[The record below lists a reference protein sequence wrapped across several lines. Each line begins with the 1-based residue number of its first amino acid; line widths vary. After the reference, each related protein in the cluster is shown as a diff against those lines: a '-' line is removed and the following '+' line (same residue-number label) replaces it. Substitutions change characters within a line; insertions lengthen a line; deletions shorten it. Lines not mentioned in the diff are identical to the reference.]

1 MAQPIGPVRV
11 RDCFR
16 IFEALSSSPTPSGQR
31 SAASDAGRRSTERDA
46 CLSSA
51 AKGSNGDL
59 GETAPD
65 KSRRDRQRNALVFIL
80 VTILLDSMAL
90 GMVAP
95 VLPKLITQVLAGHPL
110 SPQISQRLPGGTVA
124 LAAAVYGLFN
134 TVFALMQ
141 FFFSPVIGS
150 LSDRFGRRP
159 LILASNIG
167 LGLNYL
173 LLAWAPNLVWLFV
186 GRLLSGITG
195 ASFGTASAYIADT
208 TPPERRSEAFG
219 MVGAAFG
226 LGLVIGPG
234 LGGLLSDVSARL
246 PFVVAACLSLVN
258 AAYGLLVLPESLPP
272 SLRSGF
278 SWKRA
283 NPVGSLILLRRHPD
297 LFGLAGVAFLSNLAQ
312 VALGSTVVLYAM
324 HRFGW
329 TTGRVGVT
337 LAVTG
342 IAMALVQV
350 FVVGPVVKRL
360 GNRWTMIVG
369 LSFGAAALFWAGVA
383 PNEVLFWAGIPLI
396 ALWGLFGAANQT
408 LMTRHVKPIEQGQ
421 LRGAVPDGRPDPV
434 RRRRLG
440 RGVDGER
447 ARARGLKRVAKSGN
461 RLSHQTRSK
470 LLKIEHDAIGQRLT
484 VATPLAAMA

>member
-1 MAQPIGPVRV
+1 MTQDGGGAAAQAGHSREDGGA
-11 RDCFR
+11 RR
-16 IFEALSSSPTPSGQR
+16 AR
-31 SAASDAGRRSTERDA
+31 HNAASDRSRQGRR
-46 CLSSA
+46 
-51 AKGSNGDL
+51 
-59 GETAPD
+59 
-65 KSRRDRQRNALVFIL
+65 RNALVFIL

-110 SPQISQRLPGGTVA
+110 SPRIAQSLPGGGVA

-246 PFVVAACLSLVN
+246 PFVVAGALSLAN
-258 AAYGLLVLPESLPP
+258 AAYGLLVLPESLPR
-272 SLRSGF
+272 SMRSGF

-350 FVVGPVVKRL
+350 FVVGPVVKRV
-360 GNRWTMIVG
+360 GNRWTMIAG
-369 LSFGAAALFWAGVA
+369 LSFGAVALFWAGVA
-383 PNEVLFWAGIPLI
+383 PNQVLFWAGIPLI

-421 LRGAVPDGRPDPV
+421 LQGANASITGISELIGPLIFTLIFAYFVTPGHNIAEAGAPFLMGGLILSAAAIWGVISTRDEREPDV
-434 RRRRLG
+434 
-440 RGVDGER
+440 
-447 ARARGLKRVAKSGN
+447 
-461 RLSHQTRSK
+461 
-470 LLKIEHDAIGQRLT
+470 
-484 VATPLAAMA
+484 

>member
-1 MAQPIGPVRV
+1 M
-11 RDCFR
+11 FR
-16 IFEALSSSPTPSGQR
+16 MFEPLSSSPTPSGQR
-31 SAASDAGRRSTERDA
+31 SAAPHAGPCMTQNGGGAPAKAGHSRQDGRASPARDDAVSDRSRQGRR
-46 CLSSA
+46 
-51 AKGSNGDL
+51 
-59 GETAPD
+59 
-65 KSRRDRQRNALVFIL
+65 RNALVFIL

-110 SPQISQRLPGGTVA
+110 PGGGVA

-173 LLAWAPNLVWLFV
+173 LLAWAPNLAWLFV

-246 PFVVAACLSLVN
+246 PFVVAGALSLAN
-258 AAYGLLVLPESLPP
+258 AAYGLLVLPESLPR
-272 SLRSGF
+272 SMRSGF

-350 FVVGPVVKRL
+350 FVVGPVVKRV
-360 GNRWTMIVG
+360 GNRWTMIAG
-369 LSFGAAALFWAGVA
+369 LSFGAVALFWAGVA
-383 PNEVLFWAGIPLI
+383 PNQVLFWAGIPLI

-408 LMTRHVKPIEQGQ
+408 LMTRHVKPVEQGQ
-421 LRGAVPDGRPDPV
+421 LQGANASITGISELIGPLIFTLIFAYFVTPGHNIAEAGAPF
-434 RRRRLG
+434 LMG
-440 RGVDGER
+440 GLILSAAAIWGVISTRDER
-447 ARARGLKRVAKSGN
+447 EPEG
-461 RLSHQTRSK
+461 
-470 LLKIEHDAIGQRLT
+470 
-484 VATPLAAMA
+484 

>member
-1 MAQPIGPVRV
+1 MTQDGGGAAAQAGHSREDGRASRA
-11 RDCFR
+11 RDD
-16 IFEALSSSPTPSGQR
+16 
-31 SAASDAGRRSTERDA
+31 AASDRSRQGRR
-46 CLSSA
+46 
-51 AKGSNGDL
+51 
-59 GETAPD
+59 
-65 KSRRDRQRNALVFIL
+65 RNALVFIL

-110 SPQISQRLPGGTVA
+110 SPRIAQSLPGGGVA

-246 PFVVAACLSLVN
+246 PFVVAGALSLAN
-258 AAYGLLVLPESLPP
+258 AAYGLLVLPESLPR
-272 SLRSGF
+272 SMRSGF

-350 FVVGPVVKRL
+350 FVVGPVVKRV
-360 GNRWTMIVG
+360 GNRWTMIAG
-369 LSFGAAALFWAGVA
+369 LSFGAVALFWAGVA
-383 PNEVLFWAGIPLI
+383 PNQVLFWAGIPLI

-421 LRGAVPDGRPDPV
+421 LQGANASITGISELIGPLIFTLIFAYFVTPGHNIAEAGAPFLMGGLILSAAAIWGVISTRDEREPDV
-434 RRRRLG
+434 
-440 RGVDGER
+440 
-447 ARARGLKRVAKSGN
+447 
-461 RLSHQTRSK
+461 
-470 LLKIEHDAIGQRLT
+470 
-484 VATPLAAMA
+484 